1 MNGRIKD
8 TGEQIDHNTSRS
20 ICDEIGRR
28 LKQNLRPESLVPAP
42 RLQRLMDEL
51 RKRDN

>member
-20 ICDEIGRR
+20 ICDEIGGR
-28 LKQNLRPESLVPAP
+28 LKQSLRPESLVPA